1 MSFLSGIG
9 DFVGDLFGG
18 NNAGHQAMGYYNQ
31 IPDILKQY
39 LQPYVDRG
47 NAVYPQL
54 QQNTNQLLNDPSGLL
69 NRLGQGY
76 QPSPGYQFQLNQALA
91 AGNRASAAK
100 GMLGSPMQAQQSQQ
114 TASQFANQDFNQYLS
129 HVLGLYSQGLSG
141 EQNLYNTGAGMSV
154 NLGENLSN
162 ALMSQGNLAYSN
174 NMNQNQSNQ
183 QLLGMLLG
191 FAGGFL

>member
-18 NNAGHQAMGYYNQ
+18 NNAGNQAMGYYNQ

-39 LQPYVDRG
+39 LKPYVDRG
-47 NAVYPQL
+47 NAVYPSL
-54 QQNTNQLLNDPSGLL
+54 QQHTDQLLNDPNGLL

-76 QPSPGYQFQLNQALA
+76 QSSPGYQFQVNQAQQA
-91 AGNRASAAK
+91 SNRASAAK
-100 GMLGSPMQAQQSQQ
+100 GMLGSPMQQQQMAGTVNGLAQK
-114 TASQFANQDFNQYLS
+114 DFNQYLS
-129 HVLGLYSQGLSG
+129 HVLGLYSQGLNS
-141 EQNLYNTGAGMSV
+141 EQGIYNSSANASHS
-154 NLGENLSN
+154 LGENLSN

-174 NMNQNQSNQ
+174 ATNQNQSNQ

-191 FAGGFL
+191 LAGGFL